1 MKLITMHSIDSANTV
16 YVGHWLDWGCF
27 VGWRRLNLKSNHVPC
42 PLGAY
47 SLGFYWGGGNK

>member
-16 YVGHWLDWGCF
+16 YVGHWLNWGCF
-27 VGWRRLNLKSNHVPC
+27 GGWRRLNLKSNHVPC